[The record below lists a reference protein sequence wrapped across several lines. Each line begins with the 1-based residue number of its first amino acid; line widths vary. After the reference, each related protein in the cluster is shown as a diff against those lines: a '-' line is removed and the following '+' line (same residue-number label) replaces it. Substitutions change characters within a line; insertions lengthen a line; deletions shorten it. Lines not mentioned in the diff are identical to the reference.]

1 MYNVIQYHNVSFY
14 AEKTHISYVDK
25 ILAEEY
31 TNKAW

>member
-25 ILAEEY
+25 ILDDEY

>member
-14 AEKTHISYVDK
+14 AEKTHSYVDK
-25 ILAEEY
+25 ILDEEY